1 MKTLIYATISMMAV
15 AVLAGC
21 GSKSNNNS
29 SPYYPYGGNYN
40 QYGGGS
46 CLPTGVPL
54 SQAVCQQYGYS
65 FNGST
70 CVSPQGQVINP
81 GSCNGNYYGNGGYY
95 GNGYTGGYGNGY
107 TGGYGNGYTGGYG
120 NGYTGYSGYYYGSTT
135 PYGYPTY
142 IPTMPIY

>member
-29 SPYYPYGGNYN
+29 YPYNNPYGYN

-46 CLPTGVPL
+46 CLPTGVPV
-54 SQAVCQQYGYS
+54 SQALCQQYGYS

-70 CVSPQGQVINP
+70 CVSPQGQVITP
-81 GSCNGNYYGNGGYY
+81 GSCTTGSYY

-107 TGGYGNGYTGGYG
+107 TGGYGNYGGYP
-120 NGYTGYSGYYYGSTT
+120 GYTGYSGYYYGSTT